1 VVYPI
6 DVFTTLASRT
16 DIKTLLFSMPH
27 LLSSYHVY
35 VVVGRAAN
43 EPVAVENRD
52 QLERISL
59 GCTSED
65 YKANFSVIVYPGT
78 SKEGREV
85 KCFCDIFNSLLSEV
99 KRKFRALAKDEQ
111 LRIVD
116 FLINSANRAFGNDPF
131 QGKEALTL
139 SVTALVA
146 HNLLTDL
153 TINDYIVRLKLL
165 ILCGRMNERQE
176 VADISRAAFFYG
188 AARELIEGI
197 PHEIRENDKIALIIE
212 EILIRCLV
220 SEQTDKQLKTCLLA
234 SNSFRQQGK
243 TDEAQRML
251 ALTFNRLNIRQC
263 INLSNPGPK
272 ERLVVCAMRFF
283 SKDQRQEF
291 LSFLQA
297 SPSK

>member
-1 VVYPI
+1 M
-6 DVFTTLASRT
+6 F
-16 DIKTLLFSMPH
+16 
-27 LLSSYHVY
+27 Y

-176 VADISRAAFFYG
+176 VADISRAAFFLW
-188 AARELIEGI
+188 RSKGI
-197 PHEIRENDKIALIIE
+197 
-212 EILIRCLV
+212 
-220 SEQTDKQLKTCLLA
+220 
-234 SNSFRQQGK
+234 
-243 TDEAQRML
+243 
-251 ALTFNRLNIRQC
+251 NRRY
-263 INLSNPGPK
+263 
-272 ERLVVCAMRFF
+272 
-283 SKDQRQEF
+283 
-291 LSFLQA
+291 
-297 SPSK
+297 PS